1 VTPYDVA
8 VIGLGAMGSMTAL
21 ELARRGTRV
30 IGFDRHHPPHD
41 FGSSHGKSRIIRQA
55 YFEDPRYVPLVQ
67 RAFDQ
72 WQALER
78 AAGRRLLVPC
88 GGVMIG
94 RPGGTLVTGARL
106 SARVHGLECEELTP
120 SSVEAR
126 WPMFRLGPDE
136 VALFEPQ
143 AGVLQ
148 PEAAVEAALELAIRA
163 GLVARFGESVVGWDH
178 SDPIRIR
185 TATGAYSA
193 RRLVLALGPWMATAL
208 PGAALPLR
216 VARQTV
222 FWYDTRARRSEL
234 GPDRMPIFL
243 WEWEPGRCVYG
254 FPDLGDGVKLAI
266 HHEGQATTA
275 DTASREV
282 GNREDEDIRA
292 VLASRAPVLLGDGR
306 TGGSVCLYTNTP
318 DEHFIVD
325 VHPDDDRVVLV
336 SPCSGHG
343 FKFAPA
349 IGEAVADLCEGT
361 RPRLDLSAFRLSR
374 FPPSTAAGC

>member
-8 VIGLGAMGSMTAL
+8 VVGLGAMGSMTAL

-30 IGFDRHHPPHD
+30 IGFDRHHPPHE

-67 RAFDQ
+67 RAFAK
-72 WQALER
+72 WLALER
-78 AAGRRLLVPC
+78 DAGRRLLVPC

-94 RPGGTLVTGARL
+94 RTDGALVAGARR
-106 SARVHGLECEELTP
+106 SARVHRLECEELTP

-126 WPMFRLGPDE
+126 WPMFQLGRDE
-136 VALFEPQ
+136 VALFEPR

-148 PEAAVEAALELAIRA
+148 PEAAVETALELAIRA
-163 GLVARFGESVVGWDH
+163 GLVARFGEPVVGWDA
-178 SDPIRIR
+178 SDPVRIR
-185 TATGAYSA
+185 TTAGVYSA
-193 RRLVLALGPWMATAL
+193 RRLVLAMGPWMASAV
-208 PGAALPLR
+208 PAAPLR
-216 VARQTV
+216 LHVARQTV
-222 FWYDTRARRSEL
+222 FWYDTRARRLEL
-234 GPDRMPIFL
+234 GPDRMPVFL

-254 FPDLGDGVKLAI
+254 FPDLGDGVKVAI

-275 DTASREV
+275 DTANRDV
-282 GNREDEDIRA
+282 GIREDEDLMA
-292 VLASRAPVLLGDGR
+292 VLATRAPMLLGDGR
-306 TGGSVCLYTNTP
+306 AAGSVCLYTNTP

-325 VHPDDDRVVLV
+325 LHPDDGRVVLV

-349 IGEAVADLCEGT
+349 IGEAVADLCEGI
-361 RPRLDLSAFRLSR
+361 RPKMDLSLFRLSR
-374 FPPSTAAGC
+374 FPPSTAAG